1 MPLNFEQI
9 STDLYQKIKVRFPS
23 LQIGNSEGKITSEPN
38 LARFFDFDFENAGQI
53 LGRISI
59 ALTEKDGMMVLHS
72 ADIVSE
78 QTDDVKNVWFDFLK
92 ELRQFAKKRLLNFDI
107 RDISKS
113 NLDKR
118 DFQYIAQ
125 NSIGEPKM
133 SESKLFGTSKTSY
146 QDLGEVR
153 LIVKHSQPVNLNSV
167 NGRTQHIQS
176 IYLENSQGERFRY
189 PYKHLS
195 GARALASHVAE
206 GGTPYDHIGQHVI
219 GLSEELNKLRQYK
232 NYVFRNPFMIEAM
245 GELTEKANYR
255 IAEIKKQLEGL
266 QRPTYYKQ
274 FKESFNVTELKEV
287 PEEVIND
294 WTEKLTIK
302 KFKEDLADVFPYL
315 YKLSETVIEQQEVQ
329 ELGFEDFMEGAMSE
343 IDIDLQSLAN
353 RGDEEDLIA
362 ALEGDLGPGTADV
375 LKNMLEDLKDELAAK
390 GMTDVINDY
399 DKMIEILWDKI
410 VDEYGGRDDLPFE
423 PDEETSDKDEFGN
436 VIKHKAR
443 HLARKGMRKAM
454 AGEELSYTKENSYW
468 DSFEEEMSNI
478 LPEFEQTEAWYDK
491 DEDVIKRVEDYLAE
505 WMESLDNHNAFEL
518 AGQMSEVADE
528 FGKHQNITRLVR
540 FLQQKAEGEGDK
552 FWTDFLEDF
561 KEDFD
566 DILGMDENKYLDKAG
581 QIAGDIAGGAAKTVG
596 AVAGGVSAM
605 GKAFKKGY
613 DQGKKKVGS
622 WGDDDDVEEGNEFA
636 AKVQKLKAMGAK
648 PGTKFKTSDGE
659 EHTLKDAIEQAGLKL
674 EDFYGLDEI
683 LLGEEEEVKEYV
695 KSHFDYTTNQFP
707 RGETSVLTSV
717 SKKFGDDAV
726 GLAKEAIQELQANV
740 DPEIA
745 RIKKLSGM

>member
-9 STDLYQKIKVRFPS
+9 STDLYQKVKVRFPS
-23 LQIGNSEGKITSEPN
+23 LQIGNSEGKVTSEPN
-38 LARFFDFDFENAGQI
+38 LARFFDFDFENAGQS
-53 LGRISI
+53 LGRVSI

-78 QTDDVKNVWFDFLK
+78 QADDVKNSWFDFLK

-153 LIVKHSQPVNLNSV
+153 LIVKHSQPVNLNAV
-167 NGRTQHIQS
+167 NGRTQHIQG

-206 GGTPYDHIGQHVI
+206 GGTPYDSIGQHVI
-219 GLSEELNKLRQYK
+219 GLSEELSKLRQYK
-232 NYVFRNPFMIEAM
+232 NYVFRNPFMIETM
-245 GELTEKANYR
+245 GDLTEKANYR

-266 QRPTYYKQ
+266 QRPAYYKQ

-302 KFKEDLADVFPYL
+302 KFKEDLATVFPYL
-315 YKLSETVIEQQEVQ
+315 YKLSETVVEEQDVQ
-329 ELGFEDFMEGAMSE
+329 ELSYEDFV
-343 IDIDLQSLAN
+343 
-353 RGDEEDLIA
+353 EEDNS
-362 ALEGDLGPGTADV
+362 E
-375 LKNMLEDLKDELAAK
+375 E
-390 GMTDVINDY
+390 
-399 DKMIEILWDKI
+399 IE
-410 VDEYGGRDDLPFE
+410 F
-423 PDEETSDKDEFGN
+423 
-436 VIKHKAR
+436 
-443 HLARKGMRKAM
+443 
-454 AGEELSYTKENSYW
+454 TKEDSYW
-468 DSFEEEMSNI
+468 SSFEEE
-478 LPEFEQTEAWYDK
+478 LDAVRPEHEQSVGEGFSS
-491 DEDVIKRVEDYLAE
+491 DVEHGLHGLAQSEDYDELYDLLTSNSPLGKAVQDMYDDVARE
-505 WMESLDNHNAFEL
+505 NRLHPDDDNDEILDRL
-518 AGQMSEVADE
+518 MDRIADDY
-528 FGKHQNITRLVR
+528 
-540 FLQQKAEGEGDK
+540 GEGD
-552 FWTDFLEDF
+552 FDAPEA
-561 KEDFD
+561 DFD
-566 DILGMDENKYLDKAG
+566 KV
-581 QIAGDIAGGAAKTVG
+581 AAVPK
-596 AVAGGVSAM
+596 
-605 GKAFKKGY
+605 
-613 DQGKKKVGS
+613 
-622 WGDDDDVEEGNEFA
+622 EGNEFA

-659 EHTLKDAIEQAGLKL
+659 EHTLKDAIQQAGLQL
-674 EDFYGLDEI
+674 EDFYDLDEI
-683 LLGEEEEVKEYV
+683 IMGEEEEVKEYV

-707 RGETSVLTSV
+707 RGETSVITSV
-717 SKKFGDDAV
+717 SKKFGDEAV
-726 GLAKEAIQELQANV
+726 GLAQEAIQELQTNL

-745 RIKKLSGM
+745 RIKRLSGM

>member
-38 LARFFDFDFENAGQI
+38 LARFFDFDFENAGQV

-78 QTDDVKNVWFDFLK
+78 QTEDVKNSWFEFLK

-125 NSIGEPKM
+125 TSIGEPKM

-219 GLSEELNKLRQYK
+219 GLSEELSKLRQYK

-245 GELTEKANYR
+245 GDLTEKANYR

-274 FKESFNVTELKEV
+274 FKESFNITELKEV

-302 KFKEDLADVFPYL
+302 KFKEDLAAVFPYL
-315 YKLSETVIEQQEVQ
+315 YKLSETAVEQQEVQ
-329 ELGFEDFMEGAMSE
+329 ELTYEDFTQEDDSE
-343 IDIDLQSLAN
+343 ELEFTKEDNYWNSF
-353 RGDEEDLIA
+353 EEDLNSIA
-362 ALEGDLGPGTADV
+362 PEYQQAVEGFNSSVEMGLHKLAQNGDFDKLYDLLSSTSDLG
-375 LKNMLEDLKDELAAK
+375 
-390 GMTDVINDY
+390 
-399 DKMIEILWDKI
+399 
-410 VDEYGGRDDLPFE
+410 
-423 PDEETSDKDEFGN
+423 
-436 VIKHKAR
+436 
-443 HLARKGMRKAM
+443 
-454 AGEELSYTKENSYW
+454 
-468 DSFEEEMSNI
+468 
-478 LPEFEQTEAWYDK
+478 
-491 DEDVIKRVEDYLAE
+491 
-505 WMESLDNHNAFEL
+505 
-518 AGQMSEVADE
+518 
-528 FGKHQNITRLVR
+528 
-540 FLQQKAEGEGDK
+540 
-552 FWTDFLEDF
+552 
-561 KEDFD
+561 
-566 DILGMDENKYLDKAG
+566 
-581 QIAGDIAGGAAKTVG
+581 
-596 AVAGGVSAM
+596 
-605 GKAFKKGY
+605 
-613 DQGKKKVGS
+613 KKVQ
-622 WGDDDDVEEGNEFA
+622 DMYDDVARENRLHPDDDVEEILDIVMDQIVSDYGDSDEDSPDTTGELKATFDSVESVEQEGNEFA

-659 EHTLKDAIEQAGLKL
+659 EHTLKDAIQRAGLKL

-683 LLGEEEEVKEYV
+683 LIGEEEEVKEYV

-717 SKKFGDDAV
+717 SKKFGDEAV
-726 GLAKEAIQELQANV
+726 GLAKEAIQELQTNV